1 MDWFNVLLSILGII
15 FGGGVTWLF
24 TVNSMKKKADGEAT
38 QSQAEGWKA
47 QQDVYQQTIEDLK
60 QSCEYIKN
68 DRNLL
73 REENATLRAANEE
86 WRNKYRELEE
96 QFVEFK
102 KQQVD
107 EMNKMRAELAR
118 QGRKLEG
125 VLPFTCGLA
134 GCAKRTRV
142 EIQDQTTTEEE
153 E

>member
-1 MDWFNVLLSILGII
+1 MGWMEFILAVATLV
-15 FGGGVTWLF
+15 FGTGWLW
-24 TVNSMKKKADGEAT
+24 TYRAHKRKANGEAT
-38 QSQAEGWKA
+38 VVEADGWKA

-73 REENATLRAANEE
+73 REENATLRAENEE

-96 QFVEFK
+96 QFAEFK

-107 EMNKMRAELAR
+107 EMNTVRAELAR

-134 GCAKRTRV
+134 GCGKRTRV
-142 EIQDQTTTEEE
+142 EIQDQSIEEGE

>member
-1 MDWFNVLLSILGII
+1 MSGELLNYLLSFASLILGT
-15 FGGGVTWLF
+15 GWLF
-24 TVNSMKKKADGEAT
+24 TYRASKRKANGEAT
-38 QSQAEGWKA
+38 QAEADGWKA

-60 QSCEYIKN
+60 ESCEYIKQ

-73 REENATLRAANEE
+73 REENTALRVETEE

-102 KQQVD
+102 KQQIN
-107 EMNKMRAELAR
+107 EMNTMRAELAKM
-118 QGRKLEG
+118 GRKLEG

-142 EIQDQTTTEEE
+142 EIQDQTNVEE
-153 E
+153 